1 MDTLKEQLR
10 KVIEDSLDIQDV
22 SRSLHDD
29 CINLRTKLLQ
39 IGNEY
44 ASRGTDGISKNVPD
58 ENTPVRQTKPLT
70 KVMVRDYTESVWQEG
85 LFIEYD
91 ESSEDHPFRC
101 VVAETVLWWNFCKIE
116 D

>member
-39 IGNEY
+39 SGNEY
-44 ASRGTDGISKNVPD
+44 ASRGTDGISKRVPD
-58 ENTPVRQTKPLT
+58 GDTPRGTRVLVGSCDVPAMFVGIDPDSCAEPYIVLCDI
-70 KVMVRDYTESVWQEG
+70 DYEITEW
-85 LFIEYD
+85 
-91 ESSEDHPFRC
+91 
-101 VVAETVLWWNFCKIE
+101 ETCTII